1 MEEIIRA
8 LTRLAIERTKNP
20 FIRFIVRK
28 TSKPL
33 KIKAYKELTLELFLH
48 SEGKNTSVLKVKQ
61 SINTS
66 GTDDSKI
73 WDLMEPFF
81 TYEVLKWVMSG
92 EGKEVIDGY
101 KME

>member
-1 MEEIIRA
+1 MEEIIES
-8 LTRLAIERTKNP
+8 LTKLVIERTKNP

-28 TSKPL
+28 TSKQL

-48 SEGKNTSVLKVKQ
+48 SEGKNTPVLKIQQ
-61 SINTS
+61 SINTA
-66 GTDDSKI
+66 GTDDSKM
-73 WDLMEPFF
+73 WDLMKPFF
-81 TYEVLKWVMSG
+81 TYEVLKWIMSE

>member
-1 MEEIIRA
+1 MEEIVRS
-8 LTRLAIERTKNP
+8 LTRLAVDRTKNP

-28 TSKPL
+28 TSKQL
-33 KIKAYKELTLELFLH
+33 KIKAYKELTLELFIH
-48 SEGKNTSVLKVKQ
+48 SEEKNTLVLKVQ
-61 SINTS
+61 QPINTS

-81 TYEVLKWVMSG
+81 TYEVLKWVMS
-92 EGKEVIDGY
+92 EKGKEVIDGY

>member
-1 MEEIIRA
+1 M
-8 LTRLAIERTKNP
+8 
-20 FIRFIVRK
+20 
-28 TSKPL
+28 
-33 KIKAYKELTLELFLH
+33 
-48 SEGKNTSVLKVKQ
+48 LKVQQ

-81 TYEVLKWVMSG
+81 TYEVLKWAMSG

>member
-1 MEEIIRA
+1 MEEIVRS

-28 TSKPL
+28 NSKQL
-33 KIKAYKELTLELFLH
+33 KVKAYKELTLELFLH
-48 SEGKNTSVLKVKQ
+48 SKGKNTSVLKIQQ
-61 SINTS
+61 SVNTS

-81 TYEVLKWVMSG
+81 TYEVLKWAISG
-92 EGKEVIDGY
+92 EGKEAIDEY
-101 KME
+101 RME

>member
-1 MEEIIRA
+1 MEEIIKS

-33 KIKAYKELTLELFLH
+33 KIKVYKELTLELFLH
-48 SEGKNTSVLKVKQ
+48 SERKNTLVLKIQQ

-66 GTDDSKI
+66 GTDDSKV

-81 TYEVLKWVMSG
+81 TYKVLEWIMSE

-101 KME
+101 KM

>member
-1 MEEIIRA
+1 MEEIISA
-8 LTRLAIERTKNP
+8 LTKLAIERTMNP

-48 SEGKNTSVLKVKQ
+48 SEGKNTSVLKVQQ

-66 GTDDSKI
+66 GIDDSKI
-73 WDLMEPFF
+73 WNLMEPFF
-81 TYEVLKWVMSG
+81 TCEVLKWVMSE
-92 EGKEVIDGY
+92 EGKEMIDGY
-101 KME
+101 KVE